1 MKIKLLERPTG
12 DSPITAMVLVLSG
25 VLILALQD
33 TLVKYMAPETSFW
46 QFQTLRSLGNGF
58 LLLCLCAFGSGFALL
73 KALNPRMVFIR
84 AAVMTMCMFC
94 FFAGAPFL
102 SVAQMAAGLYTYPLF
117 VTMLAAPVL
126 GERVGIWRIIALLLG
141 VCGAM
146 VILRPWTSNF
156 TLVQLLPICA
166 GFLYAINILILRR
179 YCRGESPVALTF
191 AVAVMFIISGGMGSI
206 LLTIFAPDPALQI
219 AMPFVTIGWPA
230 LTLTVLMF
238 AAMAS
243 VMNLSGN
250 IFLNRAYQT
259 AESSRLAPLDF
270 TYLLFAVLWGKALF
284 GTWPTAYTFV
294 GMSLIASAG
303 ILTAWREHVNA
314 RPRKPIKG

>member
-1 MKIKLLERPTG
+1 MKIKLLEHPTG
-12 DSPITAMVLVLSG
+12 DSPITAMILVLSG
-25 VLILALQD
+25 VLLLALQD

-58 LLLCLCAFGSGFALL
+58 LLLCLCALTSGFALL
-73 KALNPRMVFIR
+73 TPINPRIVFTR
-84 AAVMTMCMFC
+84 AAVMTLCMFF

-117 VTMLAAPVL
+117 VTLLAAPIL
-126 GERVGIWRIIALLLG
+126 GERVGKWRIIALLLG

-146 VILRPWTSNF
+146 TILRPWTSGF
-156 TLVQLLPICA
+156 ALVQLLPICA

-191 AVAVMFIISGGMGSI
+191 AVAIMFIVSGVTGSL
-206 LLTIFAPDPALQI
+206 LLTLFAPDPGLQA
-219 AMPFVTIGWPA
+219 AMPFVAIGWPV
-230 LTLTVLMF
+230 LTFTVIIF
-238 AAMAS
+238 AAISS

-270 TYLLFAVLWGKALF
+270 SYLLFAVLWGKVLF
-284 GTWPTAYTFV
+284 GTWPTLFTVA
-294 GMSLIASAG
+294 GMCLIASAG

-314 RPRKPIKG
+314 RSL

>member
-1 MKIKLLERPTG
+1 MKIKLLERPTE
-12 DSPITAMVLVLSG
+12 DRPVTAMVLVLSG

-33 TLVKYMAPETSFW
+33 SLVKYMASETSFW
-46 QFQTLRSLGNGF
+46 QFQTLRSMGNGF
-58 LLLCLCAFGSGFALL
+58 LLLCLCALGSGFALL
-73 KALNPRMVFIR
+73 IPLNPRMVFLR

-117 VTMLAAPVL
+117 VTLLAAPVL

-146 VILRPWTSNF
+146 TILRPWTSSF

-166 GFLYAINILILRR
+166 GLLYAINILILRR

-191 AVAVMFIISGGMGSI
+191 AVALMFIISGAMGSL
-206 LLTIFAPDPALQI
+206 LLTVFAPDQALQD
-219 AMPFVTIGWPA
+219 AMPFVAIGWPV
-230 LTLTVLMF
+230 LTLTVLLF
-238 AAMAS
+238 AAVSS
-243 VMNLSGN
+243 VLNLSGN

-270 TYLLFAVLWGKALF
+270 SYLLFAIIWGKVLF
-284 GTWPTAYTFV
+284 GSWPSAFTIA
-294 GMSLIASAG
+294 GMGMIASAG
-303 ILTAWREHVNA
+303 VLTAWREHVNA
-314 RPRKPIKG
+314 KSRKPKLT